1 MDLIKK
7 TNIDFVTNRNFFL
20 RLSILASIIG
30 MLVVLAPEIP
40 GLGMP
45 RLIEPGIDFTG
56 GTQTTVSFANT
67 ATSAEQVRN
76 ALAKAGYTSAEIKS
90 FGKDGDFLIRINDVQ
105 DDASRVSADLVT
117 KLNTAFSKN
126 GEKAVILLGA
136 DNVGAKVSAE
146 LATDAAISLIIA
158 TIIIL
163 LYVAFRFEFV
173 YGISAVVALAHD
185 VTVAFVISV
194 LVNKLGILNLELSI
208 NSLAA
213 YLTILGYSINDKVV
227 VFDRIRENRERH
239 RGMPLA
245 ELVNL
250 SLNETLSRTLITGVS
265 VLGALLV
272 MVFLGGDVLEGFA
285 FTMFI
290 GIVVGTYS
298 SIYVASSFLIWY
310 TERVKHKS
318 VGSVAH
324 TEA

>member
-7 TNIDFVTNRNFFL
+7 TNIDFVTKRNFFL
-20 RLSILASIIG
+20 RLSIMASVIG
-30 MLVVLAPEIP
+30 LIVILLPQVP
-40 GLGMP
+40 GLGLP
-45 RLIEPGIDFTG
+45 KLIEPGIDFTG

-67 ATSAEQVRN
+67 ATSAEDVRQ
-76 ALAKAGYTSAEIKS
+76 ALAKAGYTSAEIKT
-90 FGKDGDFLIRINDVQ
+90 FGKDGDFLIRINDFK
-105 DDASRVSADLVT
+105 DEASKVSADLVT
-117 KLNTAFSKN
+117 KLNSAFSKN

-136 DNVGAKVSAE
+136 DNVGAKVSSE
-146 LATDAAISLIIA
+146 LATDAIISLIIA
-158 TIIIL
+158 TVIIL

-173 YGISAVVALAHD
+173 YGISAIVALAHD
-185 VTVAFVISV
+185 VTMAFVISV

-265 VLGALLV
+265 VLAALLV
-272 MVFLGGDVLEGFA
+272 MVFMGGDVLEGFA

-290 GIVVGTYS
+290 GIIVGTYS

-310 TERVKHKS
+310 TERVKHKN

>member
-20 RLSILASIIG
+20 RLSILASVIG

-40 GLGMP
+40 GLGIP

-67 ATSAEQVRN
+67 ATSAEQVRG
-76 ALAKAGYTSAEIKS
+76 ALAKAGYSSAEIKS

-105 DDASRVSADLVT
+105 DEASKVSADLVT

-146 LATDAAISLIIA
+146 LAADAAISLIIA

-173 YGISAVVALAHD
+173 YGLSAVIALAHD

-285 FTMFI
+285 FTMFV

-318 VGSVAH
+318 VGSVVH

>member
-173 YGISAVVALAHD
+173 YGVSAIVALAHD

-245 ELVNL
+245 ELVNH

>member
-20 RLSILASIIG
+20 RVSIMASIIG
-30 MLVVLAPEIP
+30 LVVVLLPQL
-40 GLGMP
+40 GLGLP
-45 RLIEPGIDFTG
+45 KLIEPGIDFTG

-67 ATSAEQVRN
+67 ATTAEQVRG
-76 ALAKAGYTSAEIKS
+76 ALAAAGYTSAEIKS
-90 FGKDGDFLIRINDVQ
+90 FGKDGDFLIRINDFK
-105 DDASRVSADLVT
+105 DDASKVSADLVQ

-126 GEKAVILLGA
+126 GEKSVILLGA

-146 LATDAAISLIIA
+146 LATDATLSLIIA
-158 TIIIL
+158 TFIIL
-163 LYVAFRFEFV
+163 LYVAFRFEFA
-173 YGISAVVALAHD
+173 YGVSAIVALAHD
-185 VTVAFVISV
+185 VSMAFVISV
-194 LVNKLGILNLELSI
+194 LINKLGILNLELSI

-227 VFDRIRENRERH
+227 VFDRIRENREKH

-245 ELVNL
+245 ELVNH
-250 SLNETLSRTLITGVS
+250 SLNETLSRTLITGIS
-265 VLGALLV
+265 VLAALLV

-310 TERVKHKS
+310 TERVKHKN
-318 VGSVAH
+318 VGSVVH

>member
-7 TNIDFVTNRNFFL
+7 TNIDFVTKRNFFL
-20 RLSILASIIG
+20 RLSIMASVIG
-30 MLVVLAPEIP
+30 LIVILLPQVP
-40 GLGMP
+40 GLGLP
-45 RLIEPGIDFTG
+45 KLIEPGIDFTG

-67 ATSAEQVRN
+67 ATSAEDVRQ
-76 ALAKAGYTSAEIKS
+76 ALAKAGYTSAEIKT
-90 FGKDGDFLIRINDVQ
+90 FGKDGDFLSRINDFK
-105 DDASRVSADLVT
+105 DEASKVSADLVT
-117 KLNTAFSKN
+117 KLNSAFSKN

-136 DNVGAKVSAE
+136 DNVGAKVSSE
-146 LATDAAISLIIA
+146 LATDAIISLIIA
-158 TIIIL
+158 TVIIL

-173 YGISAVVALAHD
+173 YGISAIVALAHD
-185 VTVAFVISV
+185 VTMAFVISV

-265 VLGALLV
+265 VLAALLV
-272 MVFLGGDVLEGFA
+272 MVFMGGDVLEGFA

-290 GIVVGTYS
+290 GIIVGTYS

-310 TERVKHKS
+310 TERVKHKN

>member
-7 TNIDFVTNRNFFL
+7 TNIDFVTKRNFFL
-20 RLSILASIIG
+20 RLSIMASVIG
-30 MLVVLAPEIP
+30 LIVILLPQVP
-40 GLGMP
+40 GLGLP
-45 RLIEPGIDFTG
+45 KLIEPGIDFTG

-67 ATSAEQVRN
+67 ATSAEDVRQ
-76 ALAKAGYTSAEIKS
+76 ALAKAGYTSAEIKT
-90 FGKDGDFLIRINDVQ
+90 FGKDGDFLIRINDFK
-105 DDASRVSADLVT
+105 DEASKVSADLVT

-136 DNVGAKVSAE
+136 DNVGAKVSSE
-146 LATDAAISLIIA
+146 LATDAIISLIIA

-173 YGISAVVALAHD
+173 YGISAIVALAHD
-185 VTVAFVISV
+185 VTIAFVISV

-265 VLGALLV
+265 VLAALLV
-272 MVFLGGDVLEGFA
+272 MVFMGGDVLEGFA

-290 GIVVGTYS
+290 GIIVGTYS

-310 TERVKHKS
+310 TERVKHKN
-318 VGSVAH
+318 VGAVAH

>member
-163 LYVAFRFEFV
+163 LYVAFRFQFV

-250 SLNETLSRTLITGVS
+250 SLNETLSRTLITGIS

>member
-30 MLVVLAPEIP
+30 LVVILLPQIP
-40 GLGMP
+40 GLGLP
-45 RLIEPGIDFTG
+45 KLIEPGIDFTG

-67 ATSAEQVRN
+67 AIKAEQVRT
-76 ALAKAGYTSAEIKS
+76 ALGAAGYTSAEIKS
-90 FGKDGDFLIRINDVQ
+90 FGKDGDFLIRINDFK
-105 DDASRVSADLVT
+105 DDASKVSADLVQ
-117 KLNTAFSKN
+117 KLNDAFSKN

-146 LATDAAISLIIA
+146 LATDATLSLIIA
-158 TIIIL
+158 TVIIL
-163 LYVAFRFEFV
+163 LYVAFRFEFA
-173 YGISAVVALAHD
+173 YGVSAIVALAHD
-185 VTVAFVISV
+185 VSMAFVISV

-227 VFDRIRENRERH
+227 VFDRIRENREKH

-245 ELVNL
+245 ELVNH
-250 SLNETLSRTLITGVS
+250 SLNETLSRTLITGIS
-265 VLGALLV
+265 VLAALLV

-310 TERVKHKS
+310 TERVKHKN

>member
-20 RLSILASIIG
+20 RLSIVASLVG
-30 MLVVLAPEIP
+30 MLIILVPEIP
-40 GLGMP
+40 GLGIP

-67 ATSAEQVRN
+67 ATTAEQVRE
-76 ALAKAGYTSAEIKS
+76 ALGKAGYTSAEIKS
-90 FGKDGDFLIRINDVQ
+90 FGKDGDFLIRINDVK
-105 DDASRVSADLVT
+105 DEASRVSADLVT
-117 KLNTAFSKN
+117 KLNEAFSKN

-146 LATDAAISLIIA
+146 LATDATLSLIIA
-158 TIIIL
+158 TLIIL

-173 YGISAVVALAHD
+173 YGVSAVVALAHD
-185 VTVAFVISV
+185 VTMAFVISV

-227 VFDRIRENRERH
+227 VFDRIRENREKH

-245 ELVNL
+245 ELVNH
-250 SLNETLSRTLITGVS
+250 SLNETLSRTLITGIS

-285 FTMFI
+285 FTMFV

-310 TERVKHKS
+310 TERVKHKN
-318 VGSVAH
+318 VGSVVH